1 MLLYLYP
8 FTNDVKSMRRVE
20 MFTIF
25 AVLMMVGSYT
35 INLLEIEKL
44 ENKKER
50 KNQFGGGGSL
60 EEQCSSITF
69 EEMFIY
75 DKAIFDIRIN
85 EDWETAEV
93 EAVAWINW
101 TNADDIREDFDEYL
115 DGYLP
120 SGGDGWIST
129 DEIAPVLLIAADCLE
144 YTITRMG
151 FRDGS
156 PHRGGVG
163 VDWKNTSWQNDG
175 MEIGHFN
182 GIPERHIDRRDCQ
195 GFSQD
200 GCYEIPVRPNENRDC
215 DVEIENSPSTDECRI
230 MIWLNATMEIPGVT
244 NSNDFTLTFN
254 SSNIS
259 NAQLDFTFPQTENL
273 RLDLWEECEGRFV
286 GPDNENNGSYS
297 TPIRGSCIGDG
308 LTKFTLSENNDSSLT
323 YSIFPNMNRAHWPG
337 GEDIFADFTTSPIPV
352 DIPPEWTQNAYPDNS
367 WIPMYGFGETK
378 FAEWG
383 DISTWFVDDSAVSE
397 LEILCFS
404 NLSPISQSI
413 DKSLWINIQN
423 IEDIIQ
429 ITCRAED
436 STGQQTENRTWF
448 VGSPVTI
455 STTKNVLEGP
465 HPFTLEYANI
475 WEKQIRV
482 SVKLTQGGS
491 INSVQEF
498 FIQGEGSVNDSFTSL
513 KTIEINEIGMIPGQ
527 VNVWIQ
533 ISSDNYSIEKILN
546 LGIEKLGSPPIIENF
561 DFELEDRRL
570 KLSGFYSEP
579 DGQNVNFKLLSS
591 DEELDIII
599 NDYGNSWATEWIEIG
614 EEISGL
620 TTFTISSC
628 DNSGMCTT
636 KDIVVNLTNVNVENI
651 DDEIIEDNRIPA
663 SGIITI
669 FSSLLLAI
677 ILRKGDA

>member
-8 FTNDVKSMRRVE
+8 FTIGVKSMRRVE

-25 AVLMMVGSYT
+25 AVLMMIGSYT
-35 INLLEIEKL
+35 INLLDIEKL

-215 DVEIENSPSTDECRI
+215 DTDIENSQFIDECRI
-230 MIWLNATMEIPGVT
+230 MLWLNATMEIPGIV
-244 NSNDFTLTFN
+244 NPNNFTLSFN

-259 NAQLDFTFPQTENL
+259 NAQLDFTFPPTENL

-286 GPDNENNGSYS
+286 GPDNENPESYS
-297 TPIRGSCIGDG
+297 TPLRGSCIGDG
-308 LTKFTLSENNDSSLT
+308 FSKYILSENNDSSLT
-323 YSIFPNMNRAHWPG
+323 YSILPDMNRSQWPG
-337 GEDIFADFTTSPIPV
+337 GEDIFADFTTSPIPT
-352 DIPPEWTQNAYPDNS
+352 DTPPEWTQFAYPNNS
-367 WIPMYGFGETK
+367 WIPLYGLGESK
-378 FAEWG
+378 FSEWR
-383 DISTWFVDDSAVSE
+383 DISSWFTDDSAVSE
-397 LEILCFS
+397 LKILCFS
-404 NLSPISQSI
+404 NSTPLTQTI

-423 IEDIIQ
+423 IEDIIE
-429 ITCRAED
+429 ISCRAED
-436 STGQQTENRTWF
+436 SIGQKTENRTWY
-448 VGSPVTI
+448 VGSPVSI
-455 STTKNVLEGP
+455 STSKNILQGP
-465 HPFTLEYANI
+465 HPFTLEYSNY
-475 WEKQIRV
+475 WGKQIEV
-482 SVKLTQGGS
+482 SVKLTQGGTIGLGQDFIVEGK
-491 INSVQEF
+491 INS
-498 FIQGEGSVNDSFTSL
+498 SDSATSL
-513 KTIEINEIGMIPGQ
+513 RNIEISEIGIIPGSID
-527 VNVWIQ
+527 VWIK
-533 ISSDNYSIEKILN
+533 ITSDNYSIEEILN
-546 LGIEKLGSPPIIENF
+546 LDIEKLGLPPIIENF
-561 DFELEDRRL
+561 DFEWEDGQL
-570 KLSGFYSEP
+570 KFSGLYSEP
-579 DGQNVNFKLLSS
+579 DGEAVDFRLLSS
-591 DEELDIII
+591 NEELDVII
-599 NDYGNSWATEWIEIG
+599 NDYGNSWATEWMKID

-620 TTFTISSC
+620 TTFSISSC
-628 DNSGMCTT
+628 DKSGMCTT
-636 KDIVVNLTNVNVENI
+636 KDIVVNVTNVYEEILEDDIEVE
-651 DDEIIEDNRIPA
+651 NRIPA
-663 SGIITI
+663 AGIFTV

-677 ILRKGDA
+677 VLRREV